1 MACPNWRVRLAA
13 RIIRGGGVIA
23 YPTEGVF
30 GLGCDPGRK
39 AAIERILQLKG
50 RSISKGFILIA
61 ADFVQLQSYLL
72 PLTASTRSRLEVTWP
87 GPVTWLLPARGDVPP
102 WLRGRYDTLAVR
114 VTAHPLAACLCRT
127 LGHALVSTSANR
139 AGRPPAQTTLQ
150 VRRSFG
156 SSLDYIL
163 PGITGKRAGP
173 SEIRDG
179 RTGQRLR

>member
-1 MACPNWRVRLAA
+1 MACPNWRVRFAA
-13 RIIRGGGVIA
+13 RIIHRGGVIA

-30 GLGCDPGRK
+30 GLGCDPRQK

-50 RSISKGFILIA
+50 RSVHKGFILIA
-61 ADFVQLQSYLL
+61 ADFTQLQPYLL
-72 PLTASTRSRLEVTWP
+72 PLTASTRSRLEETWP

-102 WLRGRYDTLAVR
+102 WLRGRHDTLAVR
-114 VTAHPLAACLCRT
+114 VTAYPLAACLCQT
-127 LGHALVSTSANR
+127 AGHALVSTSANR

-156 SSLDYIL
+156 ASLDYIL
-163 PGITGKRAGP
+163 PGITGGRTGP

-179 RTGQRLR
+179 STGRRLR